1 MRSLDEIGEEQDGGE
16 GEKDIDPA
24 ELAGVIALYG
34 IDGAVFVEDRAGV
47 AVGLGVRGDQKALPI
62 KRPRSFT
69 VDEGTEFADVEER
82 VGHGL
87 CW

>member
-24 ELAGVIALYG
+24 EQAGVIALYG

-47 AVGLGVRGDQKALPI
+47 AVGLVVRGDEKPLPI
-62 KRPRSFT
+62 ERPRSFT
-69 VDEGTEFADVEER
+69 VDEGTEFADVDKR